1 MTIHPVCQLFGG
13 GLWDG
18 HAFWY
23 ADDMGEKDAINTR
36 RDVAMTHTK
45 TFAYYISLP
54 AVDSGVPLPQVLA
67 TQRALPIFNLLIKN
81 IADEQAREALQ
92 KQVLKSSQ
100 LIPFTASPLTAM
112 TLAFFAFRPEIENG
126 MLSKSMHLRTYRT
139 SELLEGCPPTQHPL
153 CSFWT
158 GSSANVCD
166 AVKSGA
172 SSLHTQFW
180 RMTVNQTKDFK
191 AYDEMVQKTSVM
203 LLREHK
209 RRLTLEEEDLM
220 ASLEMTKK
228 LKADVEAKLTG
239 LVEKNRQSPEK
250 DSEKGSA
257 SNATA

>member
-100 LIPFTASPLTAM
+100 LIPFTASPL
-112 TLAFFAFRPEIENG
+112 
-126 MLSKSMHLRTYRT
+126 K
-139 SELLEGCPPTQHPL
+139 GCPPTQHPL